1 MTNLDYKTLWK
12 PNKDIQKNSNLTEFV
27 NTYVSDFKNIS
38 NIDFQLIWKWS
49 VKNPE
54 IFWDAIWDYT
64 KIIGEKGSV
73 ILKDKDKMPGAKFFP
88 DSKVNYA
95 ENILRNNDERLAII
109 SSREDGLNCKITI
122 SELREKVLQM
132 AGYLKNNGIEKG
144 DRVCAY
150 MPNCPETI
158 ITMLATSSLGAVFS
172 SCSTDFGISGVLDRF
187 KQIEPKILVTVD
199 GYLYNG
205 KNINRHNEVNKI
217 VNGLKTLEKT
227 IILKYLDNSKNI
239 NYSFEYD
246 YFENVYLS
254 KPVDNFVRVNFND
267 PLYIVFSSGTTG
279 APKCIVHGV
288 GGVLLQHAK
297 EHQLHAN
304 IKDGDKVFYF
314 STCGWMMWN
323 WLVGAL
329 FSKATIILYEGSP
342 FYGGPEKLWDLAE
355 NENITLFGTSAKY
368 IDAIRKSGYQ
378 PNSNNKLNNL
388 KSLCSTGSPL
398 SPESFNFISEHIKSD
413 MQIGSISGGTDILS
427 CFVLNNPLDNV
438 VSGEIQGIGL
448 GMSVEVFN
456 ENGNSVINE
465 PGELVCSK
473 PFPSMPIMFWNDPDG
488 EKYRDAY
495 FNHFPNIWRH
505 GDWTKITDRGTLIIY
520 GRSDATLN
528 PGGVRIGTAEIYK
541 IVENFDE
548 VLESIVVGQNW
559 DDDVRVILFVR
570 LQDGFSLNKDLIS
583 KIKNTLKSQVS
594 PRHVPAKI
602 ISIQDI
608 PRTRSGKITELAVRD
623 IIHGKEIKNSEALS
637 NPEALELYKNLTE
650 LKN

>member
-1 MTNLDYKTLWK
+1 
-12 PNKDIQKNSNLTEFV
+12 
-27 NTYVSDFKNIS
+27 
-38 NIDFQLIWKWS
+38 
-49 VKNPE
+49 
-54 IFWDAIWDYT
+54 
-64 KIIGEKGSV
+64 
-73 ILKDKDKMPGAKFFP
+73 
-88 DSKVNYA
+88 
-95 ENILRNNDERLAII
+95 
-109 SSREDGLNCKITI
+109 
-122 SELREKVLQM
+122 M

-205 KNINRHNEVNKI
+205 KNINRYNEVNEI
-217 VNGLKTLEKT
+217 VDGLKSLEKT
-227 IILKYLDNSKNI
+227 IILKYLDKSKTI
-239 NYSFEYD
+239 NYSFKHD

-254 KPVDNFVRVNFND
+254 KPINNFVRVNFND

-329 FSKATIILYEGSP
+329 FSKAIIILYEGSP

-368 IDAIRKSGYQ
+368 IDAVRKSGYQ

-427 CFVLNNPLDNV
+427 CFVLNNPLDDV

-495 FNHFPNIWRH
+495 FNYYPNIWRH

-559 DDDVRVILFVR
+559 EDDVRVILFVR
-570 LQDGFSLNKDLIS
+570 LRDCFSLNNDLIS

-602 ISIQDI
+602 IPIQDI

-623 IIHGKEIKNSEALS
+623 IIHGKDVKNSEALS

>member
-1 MTNLDYKTLWK
+1 MTNSDYKVLWK
-12 PNKDIQKNSNLTEFV
+12 PNIELKKNSNLIEFV
-27 NTYVSDFKNIS
+27 NTYVSDFKNTS

-54 IFWDAIWDYT
+54 FFWSAIWDYT
-64 KIIGEKGSV
+64 KIVGEKGNI

-109 SSREDGLNCKITI
+109 SAREDGLDCKIAI

-132 AGYLKNNGIEKG
+132 AGYLKKNGIEKG

-205 KNINRHNEVNKI
+205 KKINRYNEVNEI
-217 VNGLKTLEKT
+217 VDGLKSLEKT
-227 IILKYLDNSKNI
+227 IILKYLDKSKTI
-239 NYSFEYD
+239 NYSFKHD

-254 KPVDNFVRVNFND
+254 KPINNFVRVNFND

-329 FSKATIILYEGSP
+329 FSNATIILYEGSP

-368 IDAIRKSGYQ
+368 IDAVRKSGYL
-378 PNSNNKLNNL
+378 PNSNNKLSNL

-398 SPESFNFISEHIKSD
+398 SPESFNFINECIKSD

-427 CFVLNNPLDNV
+427 CFVLNNPLDEV

-473 PFPSMPIMFWNDPDG
+473 PFPSMPTMFWNDPKG
-488 EKYRDAY
+488 EKYRNAY
-495 FNHFPNIWRH
+495 FNYYPNIWRH

-602 ISIQDI
+602 IPIQDI

-623 IIHGKEIKNSEALS
+623 IIHGKDVKNSEALS
-637 NPEALELYKNLTE
+637 NPEALELYKNLAE